1 MTPLNMRRNGDPSQ
15 LLWLQRCSD
24 SNACRSP
31 LSLVLILRLV
41 VAVPRSRPTGEE
53 RTVGK
58 AALLYGHLGPCRPLA
73 TAPMAVAGCN
83 WPWRRSGCST
93 AYCSCNLSSSRRA
106 PTVSAGCSGAWRRI
120 VDHRAV
126 VTNDPDAALI
136 RLVETVSRS
145 EAGALGRAL
154 DEVKNGQ

>member
-1 MTPLNMRRNGDPSQ
+1 LQLALAAIWLLDGVLQLQPFIFTPGSHGFSGMLGSMA
-15 LLWLQRCSD
+15 SD
-24 SNACRSP
+24 NP
-31 LSLVLILRLV
+31 GV
-41 VAVPRSRPTGEE
+41 VA
-53 RTVGK
+53 RTITWN
-58 AALLYGHLGPCRPLA
+58 A
-73 TAPMAVAGCN
+73 
-83 WPWRRSGCST
+83 S
-93 AYCSCNLSSSRRA
+93 
-106 PTVSAGCSGAWRRI
+106 I